1 MDSYMDLF
9 KKKATL
15 AANAAGVVS
24 RKAKLRADIMFIE
37 RDIKNRQHTFGVQ
50 LYDYVSV
57 WSARP
62 EFFAANEDN
71 ILIATLRPPLIQA
84 QREIAALHL
93 KRTQLKE
100 RINMTNASR
109 TASYNQKS
117 EHWTESISN
126 AGRTTMIAG
135 SEAKLKAELAIIE
148 NNINHYK
155 HMFGISIYQQFTL
168 LEDTKNW
175 LPTDREIRSLYDSCR
190 KDIENYRNKIQSKE
204 NEIKALDG
212 DTTATDNPNQTNNT
226 GIIDSPHHLS
236 SPQNQQQQQQQFQQ
250 PYAFGSASLPPDFN
264 YMAPAPSTLPPAP
277 QNSNALFFPNNSTP
291 ANMQQDRNQQK
302 DALDDFW

>member
-1 MDSYMDLF
+1 MDVF
-9 KKKATL
+9 KQKAKL
-15 AANAAGVVS
+15 AANAAGIVS

-37 RDIKNRQHTFGVQ
+37 REIKNRQHAFGVL

-71 ILIATLRPPLIQA
+71 ILIATLRPPLIQS

-93 KRTQLKE
+93 KRTELKE
-100 RINMTNASR
+100 RINLTNVSR

-117 EHWTESISN
+117 ENWAEAISN
-126 AGRTTMIAG
+126 ASRTTMIAG
-135 SEAKLKAELAIIE
+135 NEAKLKAELAMVE
-148 NNINHYK
+148 SNINHYK
-155 HMFGISIYQQFTL
+155 HLFGVSIYQQFTL

-190 KDIENYRNKIQSKE
+190 KDIENCRKKIQSKE
-204 NEIKALDG
+204 NEIKTLDNG
-212 DTTATDNPNQTNNT
+212 ESIATGNNNPLNS
-226 GIIDSPHHLS
+226 GIIDAPQFS
-236 SPQNQQQQQQQFQQ
+236 SQQQYPQ
-250 PYAFGSASLPPDFN
+250 PYAFGSASLPPNSNF
-264 YMAPAPSTLPPAP
+264 MTQPSTLPPSP
-277 QNSNALFFPNNSTP
+277 QNSNALFYPNSSMPSNGQPQRS
-291 ANMQQDRNQQK
+291 QQK